1 MKIKNI
7 LIILNSNFIMLAG
20 SLLLTFLIPIYLSVN
35 DFAEY
40 RKYILYI
47 SYIGLFSFGFI
58 DGSLLK
64 YGHKYLEDKTL
75 FIQRDFRFIL
85 KFQIIISLI
94 IVIISLVFKD
104 LILFLLALVV
114 FPINMTTYFKMI
126 YQATGS
132 YKNYSLLNIIYSIV
146 NTLSISF
153 VIYLGLFG
161 YKVLIIATLL
171 SYWLVYFVAQYKMIK
186 FSKQMLSNNLENDYT
201 IKNIFSTGYIVLISN
216 LAILFFY
223 NIGLWVVNFLFSNSE
238 FANYSLANSMQNMI
252 LLIVNSASVVFFKYI
267 FSEENDNKIK
277 KINEMLLFFGFIS
290 FTSFF
295 VLKAI
300 IDVFF
305 VDYII
310 SLSILKFLIM
320 CLPFT
325 MIYNISFINYYKK
338 HTMNFKM
345 LKSIVY
351 LSIFN
356 LVVSISLSLMFES
369 VILVAF
375 TSFLSSVL
383 LNIYITL
390 FDLKMFR
397 ISIKQWTY
405 MLFTISI
412 FYLLS
417 EKEWYIGLLYYV
429 TYLVLSLILFKLL
442 KIKKRREP

>member
-64 YGHKYLEDKTL
+64 YGHKYLENKTL

-94 IVIISLVFKD
+94 IVVISLAFKD
-104 LILFLLALVV
+104 LILFLLALVI

-132 YKNYSLLNIIYSIV
+132 YKNYSLLNIMYSII

-186 FSKQMLSNNLENDYT
+186 FSKQMLNNNLENDYT
-201 IKNIFSTGYIVLISN
+201 IKNIFSIGYIVLISN

-277 KINEMLLFFGFIS
+277 KINEILLFLGIVS
-290 FTSFF
+290 FASFF
-295 VLKAI
+295 ILKAI
-300 IDVFF
+300 IDEFF
-305 VDYII
+305 ADYTS
-310 SLSILKFLIM
+310 SLHILKFLIM

-325 MIYNISFINYYKK
+325 MVYNISFINYYKK
-338 HTMNFKM
+338 HNLNFKM

-356 LVVSISLSLMFES
+356 LIISIIISFVFEG
-369 VILVAF
+369 VHLIAF
-375 TSFLSSVL
+375 ASFLSSIL
-383 LNIYITL
+383 LNVYVSLIDLKIFRINMKQWIYIL
-390 FDLKMFR
+390 
-397 ISIKQWTY
+397 I
-405 MLFTISI
+405 TISI
-412 FYLLS
+412 FYFLS
-417 EKEWYIGLLYYV
+417 EKKWYVGLSYYV
-429 TYLVLSLILFKLL
+429 IYLVLSLILFMLL
-442 KIKKRREP
+442 KKKIRREP

>member
-1 MKIKNI
+1 
-7 LIILNSNFIMLAG
+7 MLAG

>member
-1 MKIKNI
+1 
-7 LIILNSNFIMLAG
+7 MLAG

-35 DFAEY
+35 DFGEY

-47 SYIGLFSFGFI
+47 SYIGLFNFGFL

-64 YGHKYLEDKTL
+64 YGHMYIENKALSVE
-75 FIQRDFRFIL
+75 RDFKFFL

-94 IVIISLVFKD
+94 FIVISLSFKD
-104 LILFLLALVV
+104 VTLFFLALAI
-114 FPINMTTYFKMI
+114 FPINMTAYFKMI

-132 YKNYSLLNIIYSIV
+132 YKQYSFLNIMYSLI
-146 NTLSISF
+146 NTLSVSF
-153 VIYLGLFG
+153 VIYLGLNG
-161 YKVLIIATLL
+161 YKVLIIVTLL
-171 SYWLVYFVAQYKMIK
+171 SYWIVYVVAQYNIIK
-186 FSKQMLSNNLENDYT
+186 FSKKTSIDKSEIDYT
-201 IKNIFSTGYIVLISN
+201 IKNVFSTGYIVLISN
-216 LAILFFY
+216 IAILFFY
-223 NIGLWVVNFLFSNSE
+223 NIGLWIVNFLFSNSE

-252 LLIVNSASVVFFKYI
+252 LLVVNSASVVFFKYI
-267 FSEENDNKIK
+267 FSEENNEKIK

-442 KIKKRREP
+442 KIKKRRES

>member
-1 MKIKNI
+1 
-7 LIILNSNFIMLAG
+7 MLAG

-64 YGHKYLEDKTL
+64 YGHKYLENKTL

-94 IVIISLVFKD
+94 IVVISLAFKD
-104 LILFLLALVV
+104 LILFLLALVI

-132 YKNYSLLNIIYSIV
+132 YKNYSLLNIMYSII

-186 FSKQMLSNNLENDYT
+186 FSKQMLNNNLENDYT
-201 IKNIFSTGYIVLISN
+201 IKNIFSIGYIVLISN

-277 KINEMLLFFGFIS
+277 KINEILLFLGIVS
-290 FTSFF
+290 FASFF
-295 VLKAI
+295 ILKAI
-300 IDVFF
+300 IDEFF
-305 VDYII
+305 ADYTS
-310 SLSILKFLIM
+310 SLHILKFLIM

-325 MIYNISFINYYKK
+325 MVYNISFINYYKK
-338 HTMNFKM
+338 HNLNFKM

-356 LVVSISLSLMFES
+356 LIISIIISFVFEG
-369 VILVAF
+369 VHLIAF
-375 TSFLSSVL
+375 ASFLSSIL
-383 LNIYITL
+383 LNVYVSLIDLKIFRINMKQWIYIL
-390 FDLKMFR
+390 
-397 ISIKQWTY
+397 I
-405 MLFTISI
+405 TISI
-412 FYLLS
+412 FYFLS
-417 EKEWYIGLLYYV
+417 EKKWYVGLSYYV
-429 TYLVLSLILFKLL
+429 IYLVLSLILFMLL
-442 KIKKRREP
+442 KKKIRREP